1 LKSTGISISTDSSS
15 DHHNCREFRPVMFWY
30 LPIGG

>member
-1 LKSTGISISTDSSS
+1 VLFCFGEVMMGCEEME
-15 DHHNCREFRPVMFWY
+15 CREFRPVMFWY